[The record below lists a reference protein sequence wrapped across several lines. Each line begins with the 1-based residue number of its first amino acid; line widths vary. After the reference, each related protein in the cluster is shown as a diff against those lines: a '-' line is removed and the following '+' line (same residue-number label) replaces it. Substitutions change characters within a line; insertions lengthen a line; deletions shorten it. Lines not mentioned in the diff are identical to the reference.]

1 MAKIKQAPN
10 DVPAAMKWFQH
21 QSDINSKAWG
31 GLCLKS
37 CRTALGL
44 QPIGSSAKELT
55 IRMRSNGRM
64 LHRIKNP
71 MDEAEFD

>member
-10 DVPAAMKWFQH
+10 DVQAAMKWFQH
-21 QSDINSKAWG
+21 QSDIGSKAWG

-44 QPIGSSAKELT
+44 QPIGSSA
-55 IRMRSNGRM
+55 
-64 LHRIKNP
+64 
-71 MDEAEFD
+71 